1 MLESDG
7 FFDLAGLEAFYAD
20 ADPFGRAVHDSTD
33 GLQVRHKTPYIDT
46 GDLQADAA
54 FSFG

>member
-20 ADPFGRAVHDSTD
+20 ADPFGRAVHDSPD
-33 GLQVRHKTPYIDT
+33 SLKVGDKTPYINT
-46 GDLQADAA
+46 GDL
-54 FSFG
+54 